1 MGERDKEGNRRVASG
16 HRRVVC
22 LPRQAPPPR
31 SGHSGVVMC
40 CCRLQEEKLSCRSLF
55 LLGLLEGKIFLG
67 SCHPTPCIVATALST
82 KYFTSLLITQVF
94 TGERGTAWQGRG
106 GEEWEF
112 LGVSGDGRTD
122 SQPASQ
128 PASEAVQPQSYWVAV
143 LPCMVRWAVA
153 RLLCIDVIAPCLVP

>member
-1 MGERDKEGNRRVASG
+1 MAGTAAQG
-16 HRRVVC
+16 
-22 LPRQAPPPR
+22 